1 MSHTSGCSI
10 LDNLT
15 SSQPQLLTRCSST
28 DSGSQLVLNCQ
39 RNDSAAK
46 DINLTN
52 AAQRP
57 LNAGVVRQASVDADG
72 GIRNSGF
79 VDNFAVQR
87 RHSEYV
93 EAYAD
98 MLNDCSGKS
107 NARQARPLSCFVQ
120 TKLTKNGYVS
130 ALQGEDE
137 VQGPWQNSGQL
148 RQEFAAKM
156 AAWLKPLK

>member
-15 SSQPQLLTRCSST
+15 TSQPQLLTRSSST
-28 DSGSQLVLNCQ
+28 DSGSQLVLNCH
-39 RNDSAAK
+39 RNHSAAK
-46 DINLTN
+46 DINPTKTAL
-52 AAQRP
+52 RP
-57 LNAGVVRQASVDADG
+57 LNGVGARQESVDADG

-79 VDNFAVQR
+79 VNNFAVQR

-98 MLNDCSGKS
+98 MLHGCSDKS
-107 NARQARPLSCFVQ
+107 SVRHARPLSCFVQ

-137 VQGPWQNSGQL
+137 AQRQRQNSGQL